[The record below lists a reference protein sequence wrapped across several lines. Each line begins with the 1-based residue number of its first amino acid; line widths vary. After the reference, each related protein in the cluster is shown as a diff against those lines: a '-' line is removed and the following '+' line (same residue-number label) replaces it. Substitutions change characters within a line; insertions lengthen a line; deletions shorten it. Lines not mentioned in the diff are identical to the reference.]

1 MSPAG
6 AVSGPAGAVGG
17 VAGLLVDRDGV
28 LNRRVEGSYVLEPS
42 QLELLEGI
50 IPLLA
55 RATALDVPVAIVTNQ
70 GCVSQGRL
78 SPAGLEAIHHDLL
91 GHLASKGVRVAGV
104 YVCPHHPSALV
115 AADRRCGCRKPEPGL
130 LLSAARE
137 LGLDLARSV
146 MIGDQDSDRAA
157 AEAAGIPPGRV
168 WVVDPSGMSGE
179 EAGRLASAVIEAL
192 VPPLPARSA
201 RDSSKDAICE

>member
-1 MSPAG
+1 MSRAG
-6 AVSGPAGAVGG
+6 AVSG

-28 LNRRVEGSYVLEPS
+28 LNRRVEGGYVLEPS
-42 QLELLEGI
+42 QLVFLDGI

-55 RATALDVPVAIVTNQ
+55 RATALGVPVAIVTNQ
-70 GCVSQGRL
+70 GCVSRGLL
-78 SPAGLEAIHHDLL
+78 SPAGLRVIHDRLL
-91 GHLASKGVRVAGV
+91 GHLSSMGVTVSGV

-115 AADRRCGCRKPEPGL
+115 AADRLCDCRKPEPGL

-192 VPPLPARSA
+192 VPPLPAQNARS
-201 RDSSKDAICE
+201 SSGDAICE